1 MYNDS
6 LAAEKIRLR
15 RRARLPARKERE
27 RAMVQDLSGRVAC
40 VTGAGAGMGRAHA
53 LLMAE
58 YGARL
63 LVQDIIA
70 ERAEDTASQ
79 ISSTGGSAQVIVCDV
94 ADRAAILAALRQA
107 EDALGAIDILVNNAG
122 IGGES
127 TIEETDEELF
137 DRTFDVHVKGSF
149 FATQAV
155 VPGMKQRRRGKIIN
169 ISSIWGMVGHH
180 YASPYCGAKAALL
193 GLTKAWAKELA
204 PWNIH
209 VNAVAPGGVLT
220 EMVLSQ
226 PDIERRMPEKL
237 SRVPLRR
244 YAQPQEI
251 SSLVAFLASPAADF
265 ITGQVISP
273 NGGEVIVGI

>member
-1 MYNDS
+1 
-6 LAAEKIRLR
+6 
-15 RRARLPARKERE
+15 
-27 RAMVQDLSGRVAC
+27 VTQGLSGLVAC
-40 VTGAGAGMGRAHA
+40 ITGSGSGMGKAHA
-53 LLMAE
+53 LLLAQH
-58 YGARL
+58 GARL
-63 LVQDIIA
+63 LVQDIVA
-70 ERAEDTASQ
+70 EGALDTASQ
-79 ISSTGGSAQVIVCDV
+79 ITAAGGSAQVIVCDV
-94 ADRAAILAALRQA
+94 ADRVTIIAALRSA
-107 EDALGAIDILVNNAG
+107 EQTFGGIDILVNNAG
-122 IGGES
+122 IGSES
-127 TIEETDEELF
+127 TIDTTDEATF
-137 DRTFDVHVKGSF
+137 DRMFDVHVKGSF

-220 EMVLSQ
+220 DMVLSQ
-226 PDIERRMPEKL
+226 PDVQRRMPDKL
-237 SRVPLRR
+237 SRVPLHR
-244 YAQPQEI
+244 YAQPREI